1 MIVLKIDEEV
11 QGNKKEFDSVE
22 EFSEELSSL
31 LDERVYE
38 VTIKKRAAV
47 NSSQEICSTNSL

>member
-11 QGNKKEFDSVE
+11 MGQRKEFV
-22 EFSEELSSL
+22 SEEKL
-31 LDERVYE
+31 LDELNEVMDERVYE

-47 NSSQEICSTNSL
+47 NSSQEGCSTNSF